1 MRGEWKKKSSVWQ
14 ALSSFS
20 LINTSS
26 LSLSL
31 ARFCH
36 LLSPWPATPSCSV
49 AFDPQLILSIVITV
63 LTYICYALFLTFVL
77 FAQIIQS
84 NSSPHMIFLD
94 LCSGYGALPVKTKGK
109 IYLQLSAF
117 LPSLRRSLDVY
128 LWRKYSI
135 LLAHSFTSPHNNQK
149 RYHTGFATFHCIL
162 IYLLACMET
171 ASYIF
176 LDSSRMLARGCM
188 AMV

>member
-31 ARFCH
+31 SRFCH

-77 FAQIIQS
+77 FAQHPIITT
-84 NSSPHMIFLD
+84 HDLFG

-135 LLAHSFTSPHNNQK
+135 LLAHSFTLHTTTQK
-149 RYHTGFATFHCIL
+149 DIIRV
-162 IYLLACMET
+162 LLRFIA
-171 ASYIF
+171 Y
-176 LDSSRMLARGCM
+176 
-188 AMV
+188 

>member
-1 MRGEWKKKSSVWQ
+1 MCAERVEKKKFSLASSVIFFFNQ
-14 ALSSFS
+14 HFF
-20 LINTSS
+20 S

-31 ARFCH
+31 SRSCH

-84 NSSPHMIFLD
+84 ESSPHMIFLD

-135 LLAHSFTSPHNNQK
+135 LLAHSFTLHTTTQK
-149 RYHTGFATFHCIL
+149 DIIRV
-162 IYLLACMET
+162 LLRFIA
-171 ASYIF
+171 Y
-176 LDSSRMLARGCM
+176 
-188 AMV
+188 